1 MRVFFFLLISYMSMA
16 QEIIPLYPDGVPGL
30 KVKDVPEKMTGANI
44 TNVTVPTLAIYKPQ
58 KQTSNAAV
66 VICPGGGYAVLAY
79 KKEGEDLAR
88 WFSERG
94 MIAVVLKYRLPQR
107 EYFTDAGIR
116 PLQDAQSAIAFV
128 KSHAKEWGIKDVGIM
143 GFSAGGHLAA
153 TTSTLFDNPVGEIKR
168 SLEEVR
174 PDFSLLIYPVISL
187 DDNITHEGSKKNLL
201 GPNFNEQEL
210 KRYSPEKNITE
221 KTPPVFLVSTTD
233 DWVVSENSI
242 AYYLAAKRHK
252 VPAEMHI
259 YEKGGHGYAL
269 TKDNRG
275 PVEKWPEAL
284 EAWLKLHKW
293 L

>member
-1 MRVFFFLLISYMSMA
+1 M
-16 QEIIPLYPDGVPGL
+16 
-30 KVKDVPEKMTGANI
+30 
-44 TNVTVPTLAIYKPQ
+44 
-58 KQTSNAAV
+58 
-66 VICPGGGYAVLAY
+66 
-79 KKEGEDLAR
+79 
-88 WFSERG
+88 
-94 MIAVVLKYRLPQR
+94 
-107 EYFTDAGIR
+107 
-116 PLQDAQSAIAFV
+116 
-128 KSHAKEWGIKDVGIM
+128 
-143 GFSAGGHLAA
+143 
-153 TTSTLFDNPVGEIKR
+153 
-168 SLEEVR
+168 R

-233 DWVVSENSI
+233 DWVVPENSI